1 MIKFKKL
8 LSGWERKRREVVPL
22 SNGAVHLYSVTVQ
35 VHAFILTKKQP
46 VMSISVILIYDKKKK
61 NCEELLINIVFNEPA
76 VQCLRP
82 NSPPKCFQ
90 LSFIPFLNPYFK
102 NNVSSVRDMKP

>member
-1 MIKFKKL
+1 MIKFKKT

-22 SNGAVHLYSVTVQ
+22 SNRAVHLYSVTVQ
-35 VHAFILTKKQP
+35 VHAFILTNKHFS
-46 VMSISVILIYDKKKK
+46 SISVILIYDKKKK

-76 VQCLRP
+76 VQCLRL

-90 LSFIPFLNPYFK
+90 LSFIPFFK
-102 NNVSSVRDMKP
+102 SVFQK

>member
-1 MIKFKKL
+1 M
-8 LSGWERKRREVVPL
+8 VPL
-22 SNGAVHLYSVTVQ
+22 RNGAVHLYSVTVQ

-61 NCEELLINIVFNEPA
+61 NREELLINIVFNEPA
-76 VQCLRP
+76 VQCLRL

-90 LSFIPFLNPYFK
+90 LSFIPFFK
-102 NNVSSVRDMKP
+102 SVFQK

>member
-1 MIKFKKL
+1 MIKFKKITERL
-8 LSGWERKRREVVPL
+8 GAQKAGSGSFEKRCGT
-22 SNGAVHLYSVTVQ
+22 SIFSDGSSSCFYFN
-35 VHAFILTKKQP
+35 KKKP
-46 VMSISVILIYDKKKK
+46 VMSISVKLIYDKKKK
-61 NCEELLINIVFNEPA
+61 NCEEQLINIVFNEPA
-76 VQCLRP
+76 VQCLRL

>member
-1 MIKFKKL
+1 M
-8 LSGWERKRREVVPL
+8 VPL

-61 NCEELLINIVFNEPA
+61 NCEEQLINIVFNEPA
-76 VQCLRP
+76 VQCLRL

-90 LSFIPFLNPYFK
+90 LSFIPFFK
-102 NNVSSVRDMKP
+102 SVFQK